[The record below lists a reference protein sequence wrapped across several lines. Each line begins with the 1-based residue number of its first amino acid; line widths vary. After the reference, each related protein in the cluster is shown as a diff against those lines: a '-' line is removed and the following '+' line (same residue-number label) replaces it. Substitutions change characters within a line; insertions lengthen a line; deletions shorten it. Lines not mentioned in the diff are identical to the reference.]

1 MFQNS
6 IILTHIVSVIIN
18 FQKYLNYLSMQSKSL
33 KDSKVWDVDGFTLHL
48 EFYKSKII
56 IKDEEGN
63 ILKISKKEPLSM
75 ILNLIGNFKSD

>member
-6 IILTHIVSVIIN
+6 IILTHIVSVIIS

-33 KDSKVWDVDGFTLHL
+33 KDSKVWDVAGFTLHL